1 MDTKQ
6 FKEYAPVGSS
16 PQDFWRTYSDSVGMS
31 KTLHIHDTIFAGLPF
46 VSATALKAS
55 MPIKLRV
62 FQDYFLKQQAES
74 RNSYLN
80 TQYAKC
86 KLDKTR
92 IYKLNQFPIA
102 NDPTMVQVLESRAKV
117 FLSNAIVNQIL
128 QDTDFRVTNLNAGIR
143 STARALFQRHI
154 GYNNITRY
162 STVDDD
168 AFPPITADDIAEAS
182 DTVLIPFDQYEAIF
196 TRNFELKYKA
206 QMLGPTSTLEDI
218 MNRMT
223 TSTVSAVSSMYNV
236 QIKTYENDLKRAEI
250 KESTII
256 NFLHIGYPIILSLE
270 CHTLMSNKS
279 YHAVIPALTKH
290 FSTEGNGASTN
301 DLRNSITSL
310 NMKSFSTIKELELAL
325 ADSINKYQ
333 QCKEI
338 VGDRQPKSRI
348 PKETTDT
355 WWAADDIEFQTKIHQ
370 DAIRYF
376 TYDNLLEASDQWFT
390 DTPFHVEAA
399 RLKSKLRMTN
409 QPVNIV
415 ALLKELNSMVDA
427 GAIKHNVKKSKSLS
441 INNLTTKRLRGG
453 AGGKFDQGD
462 KENHIEIPRLK
473 SRPFFP
479 TNHKSDCNYHGPEAG
494 HSTLSCKCITTKWA
508 VSSDAYPNCFVS
520 ANTGKPTKTMQAYI
534 ETGQRPK
541 AEDKQSKGKGSK
553 RVVEDI
559 SDTPKCKWCTT
570 NRPGAHEKTMVHKE
584 KNCKHKSGEIK
595 AEPVDNTNNDRKRV
609 RVLNARIDALE
620 TQLGMKQLVVP
631 DQSDEE

>member
-102 NDPTMVQVLESRAKV
+102 NDPTMVQVLKSRAKV

-223 TSTVSAVSSMYNV
+223 TSTVSAVSSM
-236 QIKTYENDLKRAEI
+236 
-250 KESTII
+250 
-256 NFLHIGYPIILSLE
+256 
-270 CHTLMSNKS
+270 
-279 YHAVIPALTKH
+279 
-290 FSTEGNGASTN
+290 
-301 DLRNSITSL
+301 
-310 NMKSFSTIKELELAL
+310 
-325 ADSINKYQ
+325 
-333 QCKEI
+333 
-338 VGDRQPKSRI
+338 
-348 PKETTDT
+348 
-355 WWAADDIEFQTKIHQ
+355 
-370 DAIRYF
+370 
-376 TYDNLLEASDQWFT
+376 
-390 DTPFHVEAA
+390 
-399 RLKSKLRMTN
+399 
-409 QPVNIV
+409 
-415 ALLKELNSMVDA
+415 
-427 GAIKHNVKKSKSLS
+427 
-441 INNLTTKRLRGG
+441 
-453 AGGKFDQGD
+453 
-462 KENHIEIPRLK
+462 
-473 SRPFFP
+473 
-479 TNHKSDCNYHGPEAG
+479 
-494 HSTLSCKCITTKWA
+494 
-508 VSSDAYPNCFVS
+508 
-520 ANTGKPTKTMQAYI
+520 
-534 ETGQRPK
+534 
-541 AEDKQSKGKGSK
+541 
-553 RVVEDI
+553 
-559 SDTPKCKWCTT
+559 
-570 NRPGAHEKTMVHKE
+570 
-584 KNCKHKSGEIK
+584 
-595 AEPVDNTNNDRKRV
+595 
-609 RVLNARIDALE
+609 
-620 TQLGMKQLVVP
+620 
-631 DQSDEE
+631 